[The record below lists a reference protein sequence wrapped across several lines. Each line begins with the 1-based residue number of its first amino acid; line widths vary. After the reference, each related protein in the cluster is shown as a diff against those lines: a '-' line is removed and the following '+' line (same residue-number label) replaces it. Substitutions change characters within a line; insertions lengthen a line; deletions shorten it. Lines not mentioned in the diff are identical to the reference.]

1 MKVLQ
6 TIILIAVLSLNVNST
21 VLTFRTSFYCQG
33 AKVKG
38 CHGKGITASGEKV
51 RHGVIAADK
60 KFKFGTKIRIIE
72 PKELAGVYT
81 VLDRGGKRIKHNFI
95 DLWVNNA
102 KRAKSLG
109 IKTVK
114 LEIIK

>member
-1 MKVLQ
+1 MVVLCISTDA
-6 TIILIAVLSLNVNST
+6 TI
-21 VLTFRTSFYCQG
+21 LTFKASFYCQG
-33 AKVKG
+33 ANSKG
-38 CHGKGITASGEKV
+38 CYGKGITASGEKV
-51 RHGVIAADK
+51 RHGIIAADK
-60 KFKFGTKIRIIE
+60 KFKFGTKIRILE
-72 PKELAGVYT
+72 PKELAGVYV

-102 KRAKSLG
+102 KHAKSLG